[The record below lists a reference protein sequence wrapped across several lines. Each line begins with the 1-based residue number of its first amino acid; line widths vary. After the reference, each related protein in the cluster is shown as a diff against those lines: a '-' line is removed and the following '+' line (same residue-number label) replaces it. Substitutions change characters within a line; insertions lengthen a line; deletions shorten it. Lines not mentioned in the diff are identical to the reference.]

1 MTWTIPYT
9 FVAGT
14 KAKANEVNENF
25 QSLKQFVDLL
35 EDLSA
40 SNELNIANL
49 QQNKADVNGN
59 FINRFQVAD
68 ASSSMDA
75 INKRTMLQY
84 TKNSQGVISGFQLSK
99 FDNNTISC
107 TAGTCYDSTFEYIIS
122 SDISLS
128 HTDATLTANST
139 YYVYVCGDKENQLQA
154 ELTFSTSDTTPDVP
168 VGYEHFRRL
177 GSFTTDA
184 SKNIKDVT
192 REGEA
197 DVGEWTN
204 NQCVQLGKLLIQWGS
219 VYLKHDTGATIT
231 FKQKY
236 KDTSYAI
243 AGSTTFH
250 QYAGDKGSS
259 WCVNNITVNSM
270 YIHSHLGERN
280 QDYATIWWITIGMAE

>member
-49 QQNKADVNGN
+49 QQNKADINGN

-128 HTDATLTANST
+128 HTDTALTANST

-177 GSFTTDA
+177 GSFTTDG
-184 SKNIKDVT
+184 SKNIKDV
-192 REGEA
+192 
-197 DVGEWTN
+197 VGENDTSLPIREITKICPDYSRGFNISSGYKVTQPAMLACSWFRRAIWSGAICWVN
-204 NQCVQLGKLLIQWGS
+204 GQEVAWGS
-219 VYLKHDTGATIT
+219 GGRTDANSGAGACAYVSEGDTIT
-231 FKQKY
+231 FN
-236 KDTSYAI
+236 
-243 AGSTTFH
+243 GSCRLFPL
-250 QYAGDKGSS
+250 KGVS
-259 WCVNNITVNSM
+259 
-270 YIHSHLGERN
+270 
-280 QDYATIWWITIGMAE
+280 